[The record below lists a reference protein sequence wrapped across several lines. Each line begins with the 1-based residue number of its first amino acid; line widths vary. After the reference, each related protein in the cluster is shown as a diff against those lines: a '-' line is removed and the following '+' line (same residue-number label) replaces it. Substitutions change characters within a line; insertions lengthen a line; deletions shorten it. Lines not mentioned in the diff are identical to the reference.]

1 MNNFKYLLIIVLIS
15 LVLLF
20 LFLSFF
26 SVRDFFNSVS
36 DSGFIFS
43 LKEFIDMK
51 VLGVTIISLTA
62 LLITILNY
70 LRKYGFEI
78 EATFGI
84 KRQNINDKLE
94 FEIELILFNNK
105 DRPVFITEAYIK
117 LPDNIYISM
126 GVNNEMC
133 KEISDVFILKPYE
146 IKKIKTE
153 PDSKF
158 LIQLTELIGI
168 EDLIT
173 DNKNNC
179 EIIIAT
185 THGEIKCKKLKDLM
199 PRVVRAL
206 YDNSYVIQN
215 GIFSQELEKLDISKW
230 RKNF

>member
-1 MNNFKYLLIIVLIS
+1 
-15 LVLLF
+15 
-20 LFLSFF
+20 
-26 SVRDFFNSVS
+26 
-36 DSGFIFS
+36 
-43 LKEFIDMK
+43 MK